1 MSSVHERDCL
11 RKETV
16 PVSGRSSTQSSV
28 IVQRGSILYYIILYY
43 IILYYIILY
52 YIILYYRE
60 YNILQ

>member
-43 IILYYIILY
+43 IILYY
-52 YIILYYRE
+52 RE